1 MRPPEYKAMASKTV
15 KFFSE
20 QSANNFKSEKTRL
33 KFKNIHHYILYLYPT
48 FSKEINTCPFA
59 TAACKKACLVN
70 CGKGAFRNVI
80 EARKNRVKRI
90 VSDFE
95 SSCKQIIA
103 EIASMTVYNKML
115 GGGQSVFRIN
125 GTSDL
130 DFSDIWNNPELEKLG
145 VIFCEYTKNPLRM
158 NDFLNGKFLPNVHF
172 TFSYSGKNWKF
183 CNEILKK
190 GGNVAI
196 PFACEKLPETYKG
209 YKVIDGDEHDLR
221 YMDEG
226 KGVIVGLKAKGG
238 KVKVQEGV
246 KQGFF
251 VAC

>member
-1 MRPPEYKAMASKTV
+1 MIR
-15 KFFSE
+15 FFSE
-20 QSANNFKSEKTRL
+20 RSANNFKSEKTRL

-48 FSKEINTCPFA
+48 FTKEINTCPFA
-59 TAACKKACLVN
+59 SAACKKACLVN
-70 CGKGAFRNVI
+70 CGKGAFKNVI
-80 EARKNRVKRI
+80 EARKNRTEKI
-90 VSDFE
+90 FSDFE
-95 SSCKQIIA
+95 QSCKQMIA

-115 GGGQSVFRIN
+115 GGQSVFRIN
-125 GTSDL
+125 GTSDI
-130 DFSDIWNNPELEKLG
+130 DFSCIWNNTYLENLG

-158 NDFLNGKFLPNVHF
+158 NDFLNGKFSPNVHF
-172 TFSYSGKNWKF
+172 TFSHSGKNWKF
-183 CNEILKK
+183 CEEILNN

-209 YKVIDGDEHDLR
+209 YKVINGDEHDLR

-226 KGVIVGLKAKGG
+226 SGVIVGLMAKGS
-238 KVKVQEGV
+238 KEKIKEGV